1 MRVGKERSLEKS
13 TISGELKV
21 SKIGRWCSV
30 RVLATPVSLRV
41 CSNSRSL
48 SPGMPS
54 NHLILCRP
62 LLYPSSRGAVN
73 QGSQGGREWRG
84 GSHRARKGDT
94 RVGTLAYRAISCWE
108 RKGTPSD
115 RASLV
120 AQLVKNPL
128 AMRETWFPTLDWED
142 PLEKGTATHSSILTW
157 RIPRTTAMG
166 SQESSGLSDFHSSN
180 NWRS

>member
-1 MRVGKERSLEKS
+1 MERRFTE
-13 TISGELKV
+13 
-21 SKIGRWCSV
+21 
-30 RVLATPVSLRV
+30 
-41 CSNSRSL
+41 
-48 SPGMPS
+48 
-54 NHLILCRP
+54 
-62 LLYPSSRGAVN
+62 
-73 QGSQGGREWRG
+73 
-84 GSHRARKGDT
+84 RARKGDT
-94 RVGTLAYRAISCWE
+94 RVGTLAYRTISCWE
-108 RKGTPSD
+108 RKGTPSE

-166 SQESSGLSDFHSSN
+166 SQESSGLRDFDSSG

>member
-1 MRVGKERSLEKS
+1 M
-13 TISGELKV
+13 
-21 SKIGRWCSV
+21 SKIGRCCSV

-41 CSNSRSL
+41 CSNSCSL
-48 SPGMPS
+48 SPGMLS

-115 RASLV
+115 WASVV
-120 AQLVKNPL
+120 AQLVRNPL
-128 AMRETWFPTLDWED
+128 AKRETWVRSLGWED
-142 PLEKGTATHSSILTW
+142 PRVGKIPW
-157 RIPRTTAMG
+157 RRACQPTPVFLPGEPHGQR
-166 SQESSGLSDFHSSN
+166 SLVGLQSTGLQRFGHD
-180 NWRS
+180 

>member
-13 TISGELKV
+13 RISGELKV
-21 SKIGRWCSV
+21 SKIGRCCSV

-41 CSNSRSL
+41 CSNSCSL
-48 SPGMPS
+48 SPGMLS

-128 AMRETWFPTLDWED
+128 AMRETWVRSLGWED
-142 PLEKGTATHSSILTW
+142 PPEMGTAYSL
-157 RIPRTTAMG
+157 
-166 SQESSGLSDFHSSN
+166 QYSDLENSRDYSHGVA
-180 NWRS
+180 RVRQD